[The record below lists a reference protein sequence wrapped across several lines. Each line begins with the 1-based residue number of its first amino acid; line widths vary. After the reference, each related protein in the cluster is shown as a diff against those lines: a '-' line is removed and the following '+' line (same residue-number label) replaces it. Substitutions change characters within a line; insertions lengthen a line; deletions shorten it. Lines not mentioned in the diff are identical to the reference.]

1 MSDQPEASKSQ
12 TKVSRS
18 TPMSYIVGYLLS
30 VYLTVTAYLIITNR
44 VNSKSVLV
52 SLVVGLALVQFI
64 VQLLF
69 FLHLGR
75 ETRPRWKFVVFLF
88 MLLVVGILVFGSL
101 WIMSNLNYRM
111 TLSPMQV
118 NNYLNSQQGL

>member
-18 TPMSYIVGYLLS
+18 TPMSYMVGYLLS

-118 NNYLNSQQGL
+118 NNYLNSQHGL